1 MRTEKQQWR
10 NARTPPALAMGQRK
24 KALKRKKFLKPQI
37 MEAHNFYR
45 DEYASWTGWKPG
57 QRRKAT
63 TNLRFF
69 EYLVKYY
76 NGWSIDEVAFAMKTT
91 YSTVQGGLKQTEARV
106 TRYFKMKEFND
117 NKEI

>member
-1 MRTEKQQWR
+1 MRVAKLQYR
-10 NARTPPALAMGQRK
+10 NTRTPPSQVMGKRK

-37 MEAHNFYR
+37 MEAHDYYKA
-45 DEYASWTGWKPG
+45 EYASWTGWKKG
-57 QRRKAT
+57 QRMKAN

-91 YSTVQGGLKQTEARV
+91 YSTVQGGLRQTEARV
-106 TRYFKMKEFND
+106 IRYFKMKELND